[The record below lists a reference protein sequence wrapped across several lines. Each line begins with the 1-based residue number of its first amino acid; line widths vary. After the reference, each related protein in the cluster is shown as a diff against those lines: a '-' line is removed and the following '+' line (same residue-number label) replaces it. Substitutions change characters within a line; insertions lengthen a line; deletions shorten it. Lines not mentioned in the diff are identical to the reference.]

1 MILCCIPLI
10 ASWHHVLFTYQAAKR
25 SVLSRKAQI
34 GLVIDGRAMDAD
46 TKIDPV
52 MLPSKSRIYIGVP
65 NPILIISGIVSG
77 PLQTWEMGSFILFS
91 TVLSPRDSVLIM
103 REIF

>member
-1 MILCCIPLI
+1 
-10 ASWHHVLFTYQAAKR
+10 
-25 SVLSRKAQI
+25 
-34 GLVIDGRAMDAD
+34 VIDGTAMDAD

-91 TVLSPRDSVLIM
+91 TVLSARDATSIYIYSVLIM
-103 REIF
+103 REILGGTFRKDYLCRHVPLLPLLLLQS